1 MINDWYNQ
9 YCHNRQEVSRRLE
22 YSAIKKERC
31 DIGSCNFITL
41 NKISNNTKKK
51 DGSTPRK
58 NSLTG
63 SQGSSNSRENSRS
76 RGNSKSPAK
85 KVLSRQTSKEDQPP
99 TKQNGETDIANGD
112 PQGTLNSDWII
123 LLTLKTLTLTSK
135 ILLLAGKV

>member
-1 MINDWYNQ
+1 MK
-9 YCHNRQEVSRRLE
+9 L
-22 YSAIKKERC
+22 
-31 DIGSCNFITL
+31 F
-41 NKISNNTKKK
+41 SNNTKKR

-123 LLTLKTLTLTSK
+123 LVTLKTLTLTSK
-135 ILLLAGKV
+135 IMLLAGKV

>member
-1 MINDWYNQ
+1 MKLHNL
-9 YCHNRQEVSRRLE
+9 YCHNTQEGSRRLE
-22 YSAIKKERC
+22 FNAINKRGCE
-31 DIGSCNFITL
+31 IGSCNCITL

-112 PQGTLNSDWII
+112 PQGTLNSD
-123 LLTLKTLTLTSK
+123 
-135 ILLLAGKV
+135 